1 MGKTFE
7 KQREKQVGALKS
19 LNPSNKKDELNQIEG
34 MFPKNLMND
43 LIRDKL
49 KEMVNLQHVIKTD
62 ELHYKPKRRK
72 FYNFN
77 KYSLPIVF
85 LRDIHE
91 GHLLLKDS
99 DDEES
104 NFAAKMKN
112 LDKDKNTKVK
122 EKNFFFQ
129 KKSKKTTEKK
139 FFKNN
144 LGLLFSARKKFLNN
158 IKSRLFRK
166 KKLDKIPIRKPTLEL
181 ATKLAKEPTKQKKS
195 KLKLQQEFI
204 NEITTWKCKTQV
216 AS

>member
-1 MGKTFE
+1 
-7 KQREKQVGALKS
+7 
-19 LNPSNKKDELNQIEG
+19 

-62 ELHYKPKRRK
+62 ELDYKPKRRK

-104 NFAAKMKN
+104 NFTAKMKN

-122 EKNFFFQ
+122 EKSFFF
-129 KKSKKTTEKK
+129 
-139 FFKNN
+139 
-144 LGLLFSARKKFLNN
+144 
-158 IKSRLFRK
+158 
-166 KKLDKIPIRKPTLEL
+166 
-181 ATKLAKEPTKQKKS
+181 
-195 KLKLQQEFI
+195 
-204 NEITTWKCKTQV
+204 
-216 AS
+216 